1 MVSVSKAMSASQAGN
16 YFGKDDY
23 YLQESGTWFG
33 KTAEELGLTG
43 EIDRDSFLLLAA
55 GKHPETGEDLVKGG
69 GKTHDHRSGNDMTFS
84 APKSVSILALADERI
99 QEAHNQAVEK
109 ALSHF
114 EAEYAQIR
122 QTANGI
128 TERVET
134 GNIAVGLFNH
144 MTSRELD
151 PQLHSHAFVMNI
163 SQNEK
168 GDFRALSNENMF
180 SNKMYLGT
188 IYHSELAKSLNEL
201 GYRTDVIDTKTGN
214 FEIAGVSK
222 ELQQD
227 FSKRSQQINDRFAE
241 VKDNKEY
248 EGMKESEIKAA
259 LALETRKSKPKEID
273 KEYLKDEWQ
282 KVFIENQTTP
292 ELERERAL
300 EAGKNNDKERLTAV
314 DYVNKAAEALSK
326 MESTATVK
334 DLVSTAARIGI
345 GDINTDEIRTA
356 IKDLTAE
363 KEIIG
368 LTNDKGDKKIIT
380 TPEMQRAEKQIVDN
394 IRAGV
399 KNVVPLMSQEKAVET
414 AGKYETLSDNQREFV
429 EKVLSSDSQ
438 FLIVQGYSGAG
449 KTFAAAKVT
458 DEAKEL
464 GFTIRA
470 LGPTAAAARELGNS
484 TGVEGQTLS
493 RFFKQSDEK
502 LDFQQGKEIWLVDE
516 ASMIESRQMLELVE
530 RAAEKEA
537 RVILIGD
544 RNQLQSVGAGK
555 IFDDLQRLGVG
566 EKLELTD
573 IKRQKTE
580 HMIEAA
586 GLIRDIEKV
595 REAVNIID
603 ERGGIKEIKDFAE
616 RVQTITDDYTSR
628 DPDKTMLVV
637 STNAERHALNASI
650 HDKLYEEGKLGNE
663 EFTIAI
669 KESVNLDAIDKHYA
683 QSYKLND
690 IIVPQTNDNGMK
702 AGSEW
707 TVAGHTDRNTLIL
720 ERDGEQREFD
730 IISNANDISIFRER
744 DINVSVGDK
753 MVFLKNDLN
762 TVGVVNGDSG
772 KVTHLDQ
779 NGWIKIATE
788 GGEKSFNL
796 AQYNHIDLG
805 HAITSYKAQ
814 GASIDHVIVSADP
827 RQENY
832 NDYYVAM
839 TRGKEDATIYT
850 ADKTEMLEAV
860 SKYQEKSS
868 TLDYP
873 EEKKELAEMSLEEMK
888 EEYFKERAAT
898 AMAAKQELEQEFTPE
913 QEQEKDKEPVQEKEQ
928 EQEHELSL

>member
-1 MVSVSKAMSASQAGN
+1 MSASQAGN

-33 KTAEELGLTG
+33 KTAEELGLSG

-69 GKTHDHRSGNDMTFS
+69 GKSHDHRSGNDMTFS

-99 QEAHNQAVEK
+99 QEAHNAAVEK

-114 EAEYAQIR
+114 QAEYAQIR

-134 GNIAVGLFNH
+134 GNIVAGIFNH

-151 PQLHSHAFVMNI
+151 PQLHSHAFIMNM

-168 GDFRALSNENMF
+168 GDFRALENKSMF
-180 SNKMYLGT
+180 TNKMYLGT

-241 VKDNKEY
+241 VKDKKEY
-248 EGMKESEIKAA
+248 EGMKESEIKAI
-259 LALETRKSKPKEID
+259 LTLETRKSKPKEID
-273 KEYLKDEWQ
+273 KQYLKDEWQ

-300 EAGKNNDKERLTAV
+300 EAGKNNDKERLTAI

-345 GDINTDEIRTA
+345 GDVNTDEIRTA
-356 IKDLTAE
+356 ISDLTAE
-363 KEIIG
+363 KEIIS

-380 TPEMQRAEKQIVDN
+380 TLEMQRTEKQIIDN

-399 KNVVPLMSQEKAVET
+399 KNVTPLMSQEKAVET
-414 AGKYETLSDNQREFV
+414 AAKYETLSDNQREFV

-464 GFTIRA
+464 GFAIRA

-484 TGVEGQTLS
+484 TGVVGQTLS

-580 HMIEAA
+580 HMFEVA

-595 REAVNIID
+595 REAINIID
-603 ERGGIKEIKDFAE
+603 ERGEIKEIKDFAE
-616 RVQTITDDYTSR
+616 RVQTITDDYTSS
-628 DPDKTMLVV
+628 DPNKTMLIV

-650 HDKLYEEGKLGNE
+650 HDKLYSEGKLGAE

-669 KESVNLDAIDKHYA
+669 KESVNLDAVDRHYA
-683 QSYKLND
+683 QSYKIND
-690 IIVPQTNDNGMK
+690 IIVPQTDDNGMK

-707 TVAGHTDRNTLIL
+707 RIAGHTDRNTLIL
-720 ERDGEQREFD
+720 EKDGEQREFD
-730 IISNANDISIFRER
+730 IINNANDISIFRER
-744 DINVSVGDK
+744 DINVSIGDK

-772 KVTHLDQ
+772 IITHIDK
-779 NGWIKIATE
+779 NGWIKIQTE

-796 AQYNHIDLG
+796 AQYNHVDLG

-814 GASIDHVIVSADP
+814 GASIKRVIGSIDHNH
-827 RQENY
+827 ENY
-832 NDYYVAM
+832 NDLYVVI
-839 TRGKEDATIYT
+839 TRGIEDATLYT
-850 ADKTEMLEAV
+850 NDKEKTIEAA
-860 SKYQEKSS
+860 SEYQEKST

-873 EEKKELAEMSLEEMK
+873 ENEKKELKEMSLEELK
-888 EEYFKERAAT
+888 EEFLRELAAT
-898 AMAAKQELEQEFTPE
+898 AIAAKQELEQEFTPE
-913 QEQEKDKEPVQEKEQ
+913 QEQEKDKEEPVQEKEQ